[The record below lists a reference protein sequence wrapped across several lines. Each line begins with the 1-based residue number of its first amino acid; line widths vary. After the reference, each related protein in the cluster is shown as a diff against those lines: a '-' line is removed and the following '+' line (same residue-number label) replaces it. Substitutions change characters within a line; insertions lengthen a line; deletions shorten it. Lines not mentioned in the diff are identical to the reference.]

1 LDRFPLTNLSVGWL
15 IPSIPLKWLLPP
27 AFGTS
32 EFTQAFRRHFS
43 PDGTAQGLWV
53 ERGII

>member
-1 LDRFPLTNLSVGWL
+1 MLDRDVFALAYSF
-15 IPSIPLKWLLPP
+15 IPLKWLLPAGVWYERIYASLP
-27 AFGTS
+27 PP
-32 EFTQAFRRHFS
+32 FS